1 MPDADQLLRTL
12 RQDDT
17 HLRALV
23 ALGVEDLLQR
33 RVEELVQPEWL
44 AQRVAEGLK
53 ASADDERTRE
63 WIRERIADL
72 RGRLEHEDGAP
83 LQRLNPELI
92 EPIKELLAR
101 PYSPDAKV
109 LLALLDHAAM
119 RELVRDVL
127 VHTLQAYARQLRVP
141 DGAKQAIRSSG
152 LGRSRLAAWAGAAKV
167 AANMVGS
174 EVERRVEGRVH
185 EFVDEAIGSAIE
197 VGVRHICDPK
207 HAVGFGRM
215 RADGVDTLRSLPAS
229 TWVTELDKLEIEA
242 VIDDVHALV
251 QGLANSADTAEQLA
265 RLLTA
270 VVEEAGDKTAKDFL
284 AGSGLEDGWR
294 PQLEDLALERARAF
308 VATPAFEGW
317 LRGLCDSSTS

>member
-215 RADGVDTLRSLPAS
+215 RADEATLKMAEVNAHLGETYFAWMGRVDDDSPFYYRVHSPVILIEFDHQRGVALDNAEASRAHIHTIVRTPNGNDYGADLLRQHH
-229 TWVTELDKLEIEA
+229 ER
-242 VIDDVHALV
+242 HAH
-251 QGLANSADTAEQLA
+251 S
-265 RLLTA
+265 
-270 VVEEAGDKTAKDFL
+270 
-284 AGSGLEDGWR
+284 
-294 PQLEDLALERARAF
+294 
-308 VATPAFEGW
+308 
-317 LRGLCDSSTS
+317 